1 MERRH
6 LGTPRL
12 LGREPHRLGN
22 NGMAFTLWDGTA
34 SWDRAGKLATQ
45 PDGLAFTDLSA
56 PALFF
61 TGGTLDFTSV
71 LEPSTGE

>member
-1 MERRH
+1 
-6 LGTPRL
+6 
-12 LGREPHRLGN
+12 
-22 NGMAFTLWDGTA
+22 MAFTLWDGTA
-34 SWDRAGKLATQ
+34 SWDRAGKLSTQ
-45 PDGLAFTDLSA
+45 PEGLASTDLST